1 MYTSLAVMMDMCKVF
16 WVVTGILLKFSCAAY
31 YNTGIALTFELEDK
45 EKTCFTETFPG
56 GKRYVFSY
64 QVIRG
69 GNKDVD
75 AWVVSP
81 NGKVLY
87 REQRKEG
94 DEFIFDPSKGDFQF
108 CFGNQFSTITHK
120 LIFFDIS
127 PEDVE
132 TLAVEAGDKKP
143 TVQTASEAACDEIH
157 FAMSE
162 VMENQRDYRLK
173 EAIGRHLGENL
184 NQRVWW
190 WSLGQAFTV
199 FIIGFGQV
207 FILKTF
213 FSERLPSQSTSIE
226 T

>member
-1 MYTSLAVMMDMCKVF
+1 MMRLEVYMVLSGLIFKLG
-16 WVVTGILLKFSCAAY
+16 WTAN
-31 YNTGIALTFELEDK
+31 YNTGIALTFELEDR
-45 EKTCFTETFPG
+45 ERSCFTETFPG

-132 TLAVEAGDKKP
+132 TLAVEAGNKKP
-143 TVQTASEAACDEIH
+143 TVQTASEASCDEIH
-157 FAMSE
+157 FAMAE
-162 VMENQRDYRLK
+162 VFENQRDYRLK
-173 EAIGRHLGENL
+173 EAIGRHLAENL

-190 WSLGQAFTV
+190 WSLGQAITV
-199 FIIGFGQV
+199 LLIGFGQV

-213 FSERLPSQSTSIE
+213 FSEKLPSQNPSIE